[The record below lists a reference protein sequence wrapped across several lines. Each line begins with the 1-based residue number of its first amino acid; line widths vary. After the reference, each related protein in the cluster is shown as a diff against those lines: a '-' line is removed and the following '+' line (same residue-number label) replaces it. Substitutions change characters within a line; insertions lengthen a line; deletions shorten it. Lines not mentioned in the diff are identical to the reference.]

1 MRTNS
6 KLSSTTTRQVRRLA
20 SATALSIIL
29 GASFAACSS
38 DGSSAAKKVKTP
50 APTVAV
56 APSNV
61 GGATTGGGVTNTGG
75 QTNTG
80 QSGSGQTN
88 TGQSGNGQSTGP
100 APTITSFT
108 TPDNID
114 CHNGNLQN
122 FSASWTTTNAV
133 KTTIS
138 IDGPGVYKSYGAN
151 DNTSLPFN
159 CSSSHTFLLTAV
171 GANGHTVTRSI
182 TLQPRNVQSTSPDSN
197 QP

>member
-6 KLSSTTTRQVRRLA
+6 TLTTTTSRRVRGLA
-20 SATALSIIL
+20 SATALGLIL

-38 DGSSAAKKVKTP
+38 DGSTAAKKVKTP
-50 APTVAV
+50 APAVAV

-61 GGATTGGGVTNTGG
+61 GGATTGGATNTGAN
-75 QTNTG
+75 NTSG
-80 QSGSGQTN
+80 QSGNGQTN

-122 FSASWTTTNAV
+122 FSASWTTTNAA
-133 KTTIS
+133 KTRIS

-151 DNTSLPFN
+151 DSTSLPFN

-171 GANGHTVTRSI
+171 GTNGHTVTRSI
-182 TLQPRNVQSTSPDSN
+182 TLQPRNVQTPPDSN